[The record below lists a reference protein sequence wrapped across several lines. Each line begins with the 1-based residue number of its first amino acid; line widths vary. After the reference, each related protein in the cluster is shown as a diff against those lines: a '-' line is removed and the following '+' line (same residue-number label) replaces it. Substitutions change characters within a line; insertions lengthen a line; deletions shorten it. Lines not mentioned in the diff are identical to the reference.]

1 MIHDLMIKLLTT
13 NSVFFQLLDNY
24 LNSEE
29 GKTHVIIRRLQS
41 ISNATVMITNGS
53 GTTGSK
59 KAKGSKGSS
68 SSNTKI
74 EIPKKPLEESNNL
87 AADVK
92 VVSD

>member
-1 MIHDLMIKLLTT
+1 
-13 NSVFFQLLDNY
+13 

-68 SSNTKI
+68 SSSNTKI